1 MSNNEKRSAGP
12 QLRSGPLITGAA
24 LFGAGALLALAGLAV
39 GGSYL
44 LSATRRW
51 IRELAVAPTA
61 PAELQRAQAEAAAT
75 PASAAWQ
82 NGPSAR
88 PASDRSPPGGLA
100 RAARPARPSAVQP
113 RG

>member
-1 MSNNEKRSAGP
+1 MSNNTEKRSAGP

-44 LSATRRW
+44 LSTTRRW
-51 IRELAVAPTA
+51 IREMEVAPSDLA
-61 PAELQRAQAEAAAT
+61 KLKWAQAKAAA
-75 PASAAWQ
+75 AAGSAAWQ

-88 PASDRSPPGGLA
+88 QASDS
-100 RAARPARPSAVQP
+100 
-113 RG
+113 